1 MTNLHPIFK
10 GKSIG
15 AILLLVLILF
25 FFFLNLK
32 ELRIPKYHFFFCI
45 YLYVGSQPETATD
58 KIPLMLSLLSLHC
71 KRHDVL

>member
-25 FFFLNLK
+25 FFFFK
-32 ELRIPKYHFFFCI
+32 SE
-45 YLYVGSQPETATD
+45 GAEDT
-58 KIPLMLSLLSLHC
+58 
-71 KRHDVL
+71 